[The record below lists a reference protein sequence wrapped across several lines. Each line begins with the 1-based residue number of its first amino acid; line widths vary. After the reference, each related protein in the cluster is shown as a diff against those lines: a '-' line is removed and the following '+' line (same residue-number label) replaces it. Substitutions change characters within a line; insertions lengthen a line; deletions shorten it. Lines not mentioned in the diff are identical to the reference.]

1 MQSKSDLQT
10 QVWASGL
17 EPKVL
22 LGEAALSTQITA
34 FAMDPSTRGI
44 VTGLSGGIDVVH
56 QLRSWVK
63 HKMPCGLS
71 MYHENHSR
79 TLTHN
84 LGSQVS
90 FDKSI
95 SSGLPLTF
103 GFLQIT
109 SINISPSRVL
119 L

>member
-1 MQSKSDLQT
+1 MQSRSDVQS
-10 QVWASGL
+10 QVWAAGL
-17 EPKVL
+17 EQKVV
-22 LGEAALSTQITA
+22 LGEASQSTQITA
-34 FAMDPSTRGI
+34 FAMDPSTEGI
-44 VTGLSGGIDVVH
+44 VTGLTGGIDVVH

-90 FDKSI
+90 FGI
-95 SSGLPLTF
+95 SMFGPPLTL

>member
-1 MQSKSDLQT
+1 MQS
-10 QVWASGL
+10 QVWAAGL
-17 EPKVL
+17 ERKGL
-22 LGEAALSTQITA
+22 LVEASHGTQITA
-34 FAMDPSTRGI
+34 FAMDPSTEGI

-90 FDKSI
+90 CGKPVFGLRLILGFD
-95 SSGLPLTF
+95 
-103 GFLQIT
+103 
-109 SINISPSRVL
+109 R
-119 L
+119 